1 MVRVIKVGV
10 LVFHDLEELDLAGMW
25 EVLGATRRLYREN
38 VLKDAYFELETVG
51 TEVGPIKCY
60 HDLKIIADK
69 PIGSLPDYDVILVPG
84 GPGRLKAQKDERI
97 LSQIRKAHAA
107 GKLIA
112 SVCTGAFILAEAGL
126 LKGKKATS
134 FHTVVDQ
141 LANYGCLPVKKRVVV
156 EGKIVTGAGI
166 SSSMDVGLKLVEL
179 MLGKEAA
186 RITSEWVEYR
196 PADS

>member
-1 MVRVIKVGV
+1 MVKVIKVGV
-10 LVFHDLEELDLAGMW
+10 LVFQDLEELDLAGMW

-69 PIGSLPDYDVILVPG
+69 PIESLPDYDVILVPG

-126 LKGKKATS
+126 LKVKKPTS

-141 LANYGCLPVKKRVVV
+141 LANYGCTPVKKRVVV
-156 EGKIVTGAGI
+156 EDKIVTGAGI

-179 MLGKEAA
+179 MLGKDAA